1 MVLLRRRPWV
11 PWLGSASLP
20 ALLGAS
26 LAGCSLALGITDVIP
41 APDRSDASDASS
53 ARESS
58 ADDATACSQDLSY
71 AYKGPFTISFTI
83 KTLQSDV
90 QIALVNQRIEC
101 SVGMFWDVRLVDGF
115 VYVELSDFP
124 SGRTTLM
131 SGGPTLNDGNPHE
144 VAVRRHVGLTE
155 LSVDAIVSASAMA
168 PQSFEQLPPLQ
179 LGTDVCE
186 TDGTA
191 PLHGMLT
198 NVCVKAE

>member
-1 MVLLRRRPWV
+1 MVLLRGRSWV

-26 LAGCSLALGITDVIP
+26 LAGCSLALGITDVIL
-41 APDRSDASDASS
+41 APDRSDASDA
-53 ARESS
+53 SS

-83 KTLQSDV
+83 KTLQTDA
-90 QIALVNQRIEC
+90 QIALVNQRTEC

-124 SGRTTLM
+124 SGRTPLV
-131 SGGPTLNDGNPHE
+131 SSGPTLNDGNPHE
-144 VAVRRHVGLTE
+144 VAVRRRAGVAE

-179 LGTDVCE
+179 FGTDVCE

-191 PLHGMLT
+191 PLHGLLT
-198 NVCVKAE
+198 NLCVKSE